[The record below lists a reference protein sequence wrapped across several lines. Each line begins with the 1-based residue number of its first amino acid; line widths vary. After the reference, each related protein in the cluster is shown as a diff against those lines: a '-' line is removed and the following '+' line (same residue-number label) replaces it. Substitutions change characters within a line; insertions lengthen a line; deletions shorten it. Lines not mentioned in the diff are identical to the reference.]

1 MRKNKLNKEL
11 LNEELK
17 KFKLMSEYAF
27 YEDRESTELEKG
39 QEIILGDLNEED
51 PVGDEEDDV
60 DLPFGSEDASGEESS
75 DETPAPEEDGEG
87 DEDLSFGGDEEDGS
101 EEDPFSS
108 EEPEQEPEE
117 LEPEEDA
124 VELDVTELVK
134 GSEEAK
140 ASADAANTKIDQL
153 MQMVS
158 KLENATKGMDAISN
172 KIENLETEFEK
183 RNPTEEEKLEMRSL
197 SSAPYNLKLTDFW
210 KDKEGVY
217 DVMGDENKEPKEY
230 VLTKDDIDGDYN
242 EIDAKNSIYDNP
254 YEEDEI

>member
-1 MRKNKLNKEL
+1 MRRNKLNKEL

-27 YEDRESTELEKG
+27 YEDRAEPELKSGE
-39 QEIILGDLNEED
+39 EIILGDLNEED
-51 PVGDEEDDV
+51 PVGDEEGDV
-60 DLPFGSEDASGEESS
+60 DLPFGSEDGTSEEPSN
-75 DETPAPEEDGEG
+75 DEPAPEGEPEG
-87 DEDLSFGGDEEDGS
+87 EEDLGFGDEEEGG

-108 EEPEQEPEE
+108 EEPEE

-140 ASADAANTKIDQL
+140 ASADAANAKIDQL

-230 VLTKDDIDGDYN
+230 VLTKDDVDGDYN

>member
-75 DETPAPEEDGEG
+75 DETPA
-87 DEDLSFGGDEEDGS
+87 
-101 EEDPFSS
+101 
-108 EEPEQEPEE
+108 
-117 LEPEEDA
+117 PEEDA

>member
-1 MRKNKLNKEL
+1 MRRNKLNKEL
-11 LNEELK
+11 LNEELE

-27 YEDRESTELEKG
+27 YEDRAEPELKSGE
-39 QEIILGDLNEED
+39 EIILGDLNEED
-51 PVGDEEDDV
+51 PVGDEEGDV
-60 DLPFGSEDASGEESS
+60 DLPFGSEDVSSEESS
-75 DETPAPEEDGEG
+75 DEEPAPEGEPEG
-87 DEDLSFGGDEEDGS
+87 EEDLSFGGDEEDD

-108 EEPEQEPEE
+108 EEPAPEE
-117 LEPEEDA
+117 KMEPEEDA

-230 VLTKDDIDGDYN
+230 VLTKDDVDGDYN

>member
-27 YEDRESTELEKG
+27 YEDRAEPELKSGE
-39 QEIILGDLNEED
+39 EIILGDLNEED
-51 PVGDEEDDV
+51 PVEDEEDAG
-60 DLPFGSEDASGEESS
+60 DLPFGSEDASSEESS
-75 DETPAPEEDGEG
+75 DEKSAPEEEPEGGAEGEEG
-87 DEDLSFGGDEEDGS
+87 LSFGDEEGDDEEDS
-101 EEDPFSS
+101 FSS
-108 EEPEQEPEE
+108 EEPSPEE
-117 LEPEEDA
+117 EPEEDS

-140 ASADAANTKIDQL
+140 ASADAANAKIDQL

-158 KLENATKGMDAISN
+158 KLENATKGMDAISS

-210 KDKEGVY
+210 KDKEGIY

-230 VLTKDDIDGDYN
+230 VLTKDDIDADYN

-254 YEEDEI
+254 FEEDEI

>member
-17 KFKLMSEYAF
+17 KFKLMSEYSF
-27 YEDRESTELEKG
+27 YEDRAEPELKSG
-39 QEIILGDLNEED
+39 KEIILGDLNEED

-60 DLPFGSEDASGEESS
+60 DLPFGSEDASSEESS
-75 DETPAPEEDGEG
+75 DEEPTSEEEPEG
-87 DEDLSFGGDEEDGS
+87 DEDLSFGDDEGDDEET
-101 EEDPFSS
+101 PFSS
-108 EEPEQEPEE
+108 EEPDE

-140 ASADAANTKIDQL
+140 ASADAANAKIDQL

-230 VLTKDDIDGDYN
+230 VLTKDDVESDYN

-254 YEEDEI
+254 FEEDEI

>member
-1 MRKNKLNKEL
+1 MRKKRNKEL
-11 LNEELK
+11 LNEEIK
-17 KFKLMSEYAF
+17 KFKLISEYSF
-27 YEDRESTELEKG
+27 YEDREEEENL
-39 QEIILGDLNEED
+39 ILGMNEED
-51 PVGDEEDDV
+51 EEPSDEEAPEVDLGFGDEEA
-60 DLPFGSEDASGEESS
+60 PEGEDKEELDIEDKEPS
-75 DETPAPEEDGEG
+75 DEEEPEA
-87 DEDLSFGGDEEDGS
+87 DLGFGDEEAP
-101 EEDPFSS
+101 EDELDM
-108 EEPEQEPEE
+108 EEPAGDE
-117 LEPEEDA
+117 

-140 ASADAANTKIDQL
+140 ASADAANAKIDQL

-230 VLTKDDIDGDYN
+230 VLTKDDVDSDYS
-242 EIDAKNSIYDNP
+242 EVDMKTSLDDND
-254 YEEDEI
+254 YIEDEI